1 MSSSIRDR
9 VTCFIVT
16 SYLFGNAARTPGPDE
31 SLVET
36 SIVDSTG
43 VLEMIEF
50 LESEFGIKVLEEETV
65 PSNLDSINRL
75 CRYVES
81 KQSVSPAVP
90 GSTQP
95 AAVT

>member
-1 MSSSIRDR
+1 MSSFIRDQ
-9 VTCFIVT
+9 VTWFIVT
-16 SYLFGNAARTPGPDE
+16 SYLFGNAVRTPGPDE

-50 LESEFGIKVLEEETV
+50 LESEFGINVLEEETV

-81 KQSVSPAVP
+81 KQSGSPAAP

>member
-1 MSSSIRDR
+1 MIPSIRDR
-9 VTCFIVT
+9 ITGFVVT

-36 SIVDSTG
+36 SIIDSTG

-50 LESEFGIKVLEEETV
+50 LESEFGIEVLEEETI
-65 PSNLDSINRL
+65 PENLDSINRL

-81 KQSVSPAVP
+81 KQSAGPGVP
-90 GSTQP
+90 GPTQP
-95 AAVT
+95 TAVA

>member
-1 MSSSIRDR
+1 MRVCAATGYQPSAMANRVTDSLSSIRDQ
-9 VTCFIVT
+9 VTWFIVT

-50 LESEFGIKVLEEETV
+50 LESEFGINVLEEETV

-75 CRYVES
+75 CRYV
-81 KQSVSPAVP
+81 
-90 GSTQP
+90 
-95 AAVT
+95 